1 MDWTGSRS
9 REGHSAPN
17 TWGGVFLF
25 QHPWSLLKPAY
36 VPPPPPGLPGEH
48 GGLVDDS
55 LGLWAGLAQGL
66 EDGHSGPQTWGGVFL
81 LQLPW
86 STLRSA
92 PVPLPSPDS
101 LGSKEGQLMTAY

>member
-1 MDWTGSRS
+1 M
-9 REGHSAPN
+9 
-17 TWGGVFLF
+17 
-25 QHPWSLLKPAY
+25 
-36 VPPPPPGLPGEH
+36 PPTPPGLPGEY

-55 LGLWAGLAQGL
+55 IGLWAGLAQGL

-92 PVPLPSPDS
+92 PVPLPPPGLPGEYGGLVDDS
-101 LGSKEGQLMTAY
+101 IGLWAGLAQGLEDGP